1 MDTSPPT
8 VQYNES
14 DCREMRVISTSTH
27 LLAVLFAQTIISII
41 SLPLLIIAIRDV
53 LRIALIHF
61 NTKLIII
68 VYIGG
73 LMVHS
78 LSRITLHTTDLV
90 VYLSS
95 HESDC
100 DMFPSFLRCLLMRI
114 PLVASLTF
122 VCTSNLMIAMERHV
136 STYKAKTYE
145 SNRSVG
151 FLLVGLQAIIAGT
164 LVFVMYSGT
173 KFNLN
178 TRLFYCLATAAD
190 HPFRTIAPIST
201 LIILQFSAMI
211 ILKVTE
217 RENTKRSIEQRLNPD
232 LKVRYNVGENLR
244 TITIVIPFCYSCC
257 FFTTLFTLVS
267 CFVIFFNHIF
277 EKPMYFALLEASLL
291 LPVYSLMVPG
301 LIRRMNRRVNQKNRS
316 ALQHHINSSKS
327 VSVTS
332 VYFDPSTWAWMNE
345 REEEKTKAAH
355 HEIDDVGVSLR
366 KHRVRDVNSE
376 H

>member
-1 MDTSPPT
+1 
-8 VQYNES
+8 
-14 DCREMRVISTSTH
+14 
-27 LLAVLFAQTIISII
+27 
-41 SLPLLIIAIRDV
+41 
-53 LRIALIHF
+53 
-61 NTKLIII
+61 
-68 VYIGG
+68 
-73 LMVHS
+73 
-78 LSRITLHTTDLV
+78 
-90 VYLSS
+90 
-95 HESDC
+95 
-100 DMFPSFLRCLLMRI
+100 
-114 PLVASLTF
+114 
-122 VCTSNLMIAMERHV
+122 MIAMERHV

-267 CFVIFFNHIF
+267 CFVVFFNHIF
-277 EKPMYFALLEASLL
+277 EKPMYFALLEDKIQADAENDIRKFVDSESSDFYAAGISKL
-291 LPVYSLMVPG
+291 VSRWKKCVDCNGSYS
-301 LIRRMNRRVNQKNRS
+301 
-316 ALQHHINSSKS
+316 
-327 VSVTS
+327 
-332 VYFDPSTWAWMNE
+332 D
-345 REEEKTKAAH
+345 
-355 HEIDDVGVSLR
+355 
-366 KHRVRDVNSE
+366 
-376 H
+376 

>member
-1 MDTSPPT
+1 MFCGFERDKIFILCEETRTGVAQSVRASAATPRSIDSSKPP
-8 VQYNES
+8 QCQPNPS
-14 DCREMRVISTSTH
+14 
-27 LLAVLFAQTIISII
+27 
-41 SLPLLIIAIRDV
+41 SLRCWETNKL
-53 LRIALIHF
+53 
-61 NTKLIII
+61 TK
-68 VYIGG
+68 YET
-73 LMVHS
+73 LMGITFWRP
-78 LSRITLHTTDLV
+78 RITLHTTDLV

-345 REEEKTKAAH
+345 REEEKTKKIVEENAQLRNNLLQLKA
-355 HEIDDVGVSLR
+355 VSAFKKTLNAT
-366 KHRVRDVNSE
+366 K
-376 H
+376 